1 VQRHGRVSYNDAV
14 SKSSRYDRSKPVFAV
29 VRVDLFQL
37 RGGDVPDDLRAFV
50 TVKELV
56 ETEEQAAA
64 EVERLQR
71 VNAGKDVAYFYEQGR
86 VLLPGALGRY
96 TAS

>member
-1 VQRHGRVSYNDAV
+1 MSPDRDSEVGYNKAV
-14 SKSSRYDRSKPVFAV
+14 SKSSRYDRSKSVFAV
-29 VRVDLFQL
+29 VRVDLYQL
-37 RGGDVPDDLRAFV
+37 RGGDIPIDPHVFV

-64 EVERLQR
+64 EVERLRR

-86 VLLPGALGRY
+86 VLPAE
-96 TAS
+96 S